1 MKGGE
6 YPNSLA
12 ENQVCA
18 ILPNK
23 QDTEECLTQIYRALY
38 GDTMLVS
45 LMRGTNMAAGNQQKH
60 LSLSFAT
67 ILFDHYLRNA
77 FSCF

>member
-6 YPNSLA
+6 YPNGLA
-12 ENQVCA
+12 KNQVCA

-38 GDTMLVS
+38 GDAMLVS
-45 LMRGTNMAAGNQQKH
+45 LMRGTNMAAGNQQ
-60 LSLSFAT
+60 
-67 ILFDHYLRNA
+67 
-77 FSCF
+77 